1 MISAHWEGNGLAVTG
16 NKMPPTIHDFG
27 NFGEELFVI
36 QYPAPG
42 SPELCQRVQ
51 SLLSPEKVE
60 ISNDW
65 GLDHG
70 AWTILYHIYPNHDVP
85 VV

>member
-27 NFGEELFVI
+27 NFGEELFAI

-42 SPELCQRVQ
+42 SPELC
-51 SLLSPEKVE
+51 
-60 ISNDW
+60 
-65 GLDHG
+65 
-70 AWTILYHIYPNHDVP
+70 
-85 VV
+85 